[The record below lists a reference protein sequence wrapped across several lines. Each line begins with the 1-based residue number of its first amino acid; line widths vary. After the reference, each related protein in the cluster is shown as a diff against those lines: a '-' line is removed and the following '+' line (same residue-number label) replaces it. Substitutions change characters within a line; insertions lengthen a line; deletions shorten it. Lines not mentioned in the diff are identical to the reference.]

1 MTQGWD
7 CSWDIEVWGKV
18 HKGVFFYLKHSVTRH
33 AYSASQILCAALCSC
48 SCCKQSTDCFW
59 PHTVVSRMCVWGIAS
74 EDRDDVSLQTGQWS
88 LLSKIRSQFLS
99 RVTTV
104 SAGAT
109 DLPWHWPVK
118 MGLCGSHLTG
128 QIPPAPASTE
138 GGELSVRLSGSMLLY
153 SICKT
158 LQRDLPVCK
167 EGKARHPGSSNVC
180 LSAFETESCYVCSP
194 RCSGSLYVDQTGLE
208 LTQLSPPGLKVCAPT
223 PG

>member
-18 HKGVFFYLKHSVTRH
+18 HRGVFFYLKHSVTRH
-33 AYSASQILCAALCSC
+33 AYSVSQILCAALCSC
-48 SCCKQSTDCFW
+48 SCCKQSTDCLW

-88 LLSKIRSQFLS
+88 LLSKIRSQFLF

-138 GGELSVRLSGSMLLY
+138 GGELSFVSQVPCSYTASVKLCRET
-153 SICKT
+153 C
-158 LQRDLPVCK
+158 QCARK
-167 EGKARHPGSSNVC
+167 EKQGIRGLAMFVC
-180 LSAFETESCYVCSP
+180 LLL
-194 RCSGSLYVDQTGLE
+194 RQSLAMCAALGALE
-208 LTQLSPPGLKVCAPT
+208 VFM
-223 PG
+223 